1 MFGIGPFEMLVIAA
15 IALMVIG
22 PEKFP
27 EFAKIVFRTITD
39 FKQYINETKRDI
51 EREMRPMQKEL
62 RELSKYKP
70 EEYIDKL
77 AGTTSKTAGSN
88 GGAKA
93 PDASADD
100 SAQSAPPP
108 GNTHPYDFSA
118 QDDAE
123 AIKSGLE
130 SEEGGAFNPEPE
142 APAPETHPA
151 DRAAYEE
158 ERDRNAGKP
167 APEHPLP
174 ERLDG

>member
-77 AGTTSKTAGSN
+77 TKSANAN
-88 GGAKA
+88 GGAAKA
-93 PDASADD
+93 DPSAAD
-100 SAQSAPPP
+100 SAQSAPAPDK
-108 GNTHPYDFSA
+108 THPYDFSA

-123 AIKSGLE
+123 AIKAGLE
-130 SEEGGAFNPEPE
+130 SEEAGGFNPEPE
-142 APAPETHPA
+142 APAGEPESHPE
-151 DRAAYEE
+151 DRASYEE
-158 ERDRNAGKP
+158 DRDRNAGKP

-174 ERLDG
+174 DRLDG